1 MSLNFSIFGGGGLE
15 RVTRDG
21 RTEIVQLQRV
31 LRHIL
36 SFTGRTIDDV
46 INDPIARN
54 EVRSYY
60 KLHCWMSREMEIG
73 ELERQWEVPRIS
85 RGTSRRRM

>member
-1 MSLNFSIFGGGGLE
+1 MSLNLSIFGGGFE
-15 RVTRDG
+15 RVRQDG

-36 SFTGRTIDDV
+36 SFTGRTIHDV

-54 EVRSYY
+54 EVRGYY
-60 KLHCWMSREMEIG
+60 KLHRWIGREMEVG
-73 ELERQWEVPRIS
+73 ELERQWEVPRIT
-85 RGTSRRRM
+85 RGPGRRRL

>member
-1 MSLNFSIFGGGGLE
+1 MSLIFSNFGDSQVP
-15 RVTRDG
+15 RRRDG
-21 RTEIVQLQRV
+21 QTEFVQLQGV

-54 EVRSYY
+54 QVRGYY
-60 KLHCWMSREMEIG
+60 KLHRWIDREMEIG
-73 ELERQWEVPRIS
+73 ELERQWNEATRV
-85 RGTSRRRM
+85 RR